1 MRRAAV
7 WLLPAT
13 LLVAAPAAA
22 HFAPPVGRDLWLDRV
37 EVRDDGRGVRTL
49 RAARRVRFERAG
61 KGYVA
66 VMAVDP
72 ARVEDSR
79 GDHSPY
85 VALVRTL
92 AAPIA
97 VELDAAGQMVRV
109 READAAWAR
118 LRGVIAGP
126 SPDAARAAALRVHD
140 ATGAAE
146 RDAAL
151 AGPLLAVLG
160 AGDADRAPG
169 VRAVALPAGATGTGT
184 LAGTERTARQGA
196 RTVLEIDAS
205 GTIDTAQGA
214 SEVTLFRRRTI
225 DRGTGLSLETV
236 EKRTSTA
243 SDGGVL
249 RNEVTVTI
257 KPAVS

>member
-1 MRRAAV
+1 MRVPAL

-13 LLVAAPAAA
+13 LLVASPAFAR
-22 HFAPPVGRDLWLDRV
+22 FAPPVGRDLLLVRV
-37 EVRDDGRGVRTL
+37 EVRDDGEGPRTL
-49 RAARRVRFERAG
+49 RAVRRVRFERDG
-61 KGYVA
+61 RGYLA

-72 ARVEDSR
+72 ARVDDSK
-79 GDHSPY
+79 GALSPY
-85 VALVRTL
+85 VALAHALV
-92 AAPIA
+92 APIA

-109 READAAWAR
+109 RDADAAWAR
-118 LRGVIAGP
+118 LRAVIAGP

-151 AGPLLAVLG
+151 AGPLLAVLA
-160 AGDADRAPG
+160 AGDVDRAPG
-169 VRAVALPAGATGTGT
+169 VREVSLSAGATGTGT
-184 LAGTERTARQGA
+184 LAGTERAARQGD
-196 RTVLEIDAS
+196 RTVLEVDAS
-205 GTIDTAQGA
+205 GTVDTAKGA

-236 EKRTSTA
+236 EKRTATA
-243 SDGGVL
+243 TAGGVL